1 MIVDS
6 ALGWIGQLAEFL
18 GAWFPRLLV
27 VQSSHRAVK
36 YRNGHTPILLEPGRH
51 VYWPIMSPI
60 ETCAVVPQVDDM
72 PTQLLET
79 ADGVAVAVGAVAE
92 FEVED
97 AVAFLAQ
104 TQNGFAVVRMIVAA
118 CVRDVVITTPYDDVT
133 ADAAALNRRLTR
145 QSRRALRPYGVL
157 VRRVRLTDYARVRPI
172 HLTGGGTR
180 AGAADFEWQ

>member
-1 MIVDS
+1 MIDS

-36 YRNGHTPILLEPGRH
+36 YKNGHTPVLLEPGRH

-60 ETCAVVPQVDDM
+60 ESCAVVPQVDDM

-79 ADGVAVAVGAVAE
+79 SDAVAVAVGAVAE
-92 FEVED
+92 FEVTD
-97 AVAFLAQ
+97 PVAFLAK
-104 TQNGFAVVRMIVAA
+104 TQNGFAVVRMMVAA
-118 CVRDVVITTPYDDVT
+118 CVRDVVIATAYDDVT

-145 QSRRALRPYGVL
+145 EARRALRPYGVL
-157 VRRVRLTDYARVRPI
+157 IRRVRLTDYAKVRPI
-172 HLTGGGTR
+172 HLTGGGSR
-180 AGAADFEWQ
+180 AGAAEMIDWQ